1 MQYVIT
7 KIGWITY
14 ETFLDHFS
22 SRGNKY
28 FRIDIMRSTKVNFT
42 TSSHMNVIYRA
53 FKAYSI
59 VGETIVEV
67 ICEVKEMKP

>member
-1 MQYVIT
+1 
-7 KIGWITY
+7 
-14 ETFLDHFS
+14 
-22 SRGNKY
+22 
-28 FRIDIMRSTKVNFT
+28 
-42 TSSHMNVIYRA
+42 MNVIYRA